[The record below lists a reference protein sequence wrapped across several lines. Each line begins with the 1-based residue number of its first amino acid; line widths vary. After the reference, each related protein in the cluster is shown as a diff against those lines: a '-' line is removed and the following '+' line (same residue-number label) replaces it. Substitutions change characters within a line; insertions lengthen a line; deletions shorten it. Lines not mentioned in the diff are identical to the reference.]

1 MLKISVAICTYN
13 REKYLPQ
20 LFASIEKQTLAF
32 DRFEVVLVNN
42 NSPGNTTEL
51 FQEFQRKNPT
61 LQTRYCEEMNQGLSY
76 SRNNAIH
83 HANFELITFL
93 DDDAFIDEDYLTV
106 LVDEFSASPETM
118 AIGGKIL
125 LHYEDT
131 IPKWENR
138 FLNSLLGYFNKGD
151 EKLQFTSN
159 DYPRGSNMAFRTPVF
174 AEIGSFDVTL
184 GRIGSDLSGG
194 EEKDLF
200 NKLYKHNM
208 KVVYLPNALVYHSVP
223 LERTLPSFIKKQGLG
238 TGKSE
243 RIRSS
248 NEGALS
254 YIKRLFIELMKWG
267 ASLLIALYY
276 LFTLHYQRAK
286 MILLFRYWV
295 TLGLLYK

>member
-20 LFASIEKQTLAF
+20 LFTSIEKQTLAT
-32 DRFEVVLVNN
+32 DQFEVVLVNN
-42 NSPGNTTEL
+42 NSPGNTAEL

-61 LQTRYCEEMNQGLSY
+61 LQTRYCEEMNQGLSFA
-76 SRNNAIH
+76 RNHAIQK
-83 HANFELITFL
+83 ANFELITFL
-93 DDDAFIDEDYLTV
+93 DDDAFIDEHYLTV
-106 LVDEFSASPETM
+106 LVNEFSASPDTM

-174 AEIGSFDVTL
+174 EQVGLFDVSL
-184 GRIGSDLSGG
+184 GRIGASLSGG

-200 NKLYKHNM
+200 NKLYIHNM
-208 KVVYLPNALVYHSVP
+208 KVFYLPNALVFHSVP
-223 LERTLPSFIKKQGLG
+223 VERTLTSFIKKQGIG

-248 NEGALS
+248 KEGGFS
-254 YIKRLFIELMKWG
+254 YIKRLIIELMKWG
-267 ASLLIALYY
+267 ASKLIGFYFLL
-276 LFTLHYQRAK
+276 TLHYQRAK

-295 TLGLLYK
+295 TLGLLSK